1 MPVQPKATWIWDLEK
16 KKEISE
22 QFGVGGTEICSLFP
36 GASFHAI
43 VSERWL
49 HVSCLPL
56 AASAPGN
63 QSPAQ
68 HRVAGETKS
77 SKSTGGFPSVFHWK

>member
-1 MPVQPKATWIWDLEK
+1 MPVQPKATQIWGLK
-16 KKEISE
+16 KQKEISK
-22 QFGVGGTEICSLFP
+22 QFGVEGTEICSLFP

-43 VSERWL
+43 VSEKWL

-63 QSPAQ
+63 
-68 HRVAGETKS
+68 
-77 SKSTGGFPSVFHWK
+77 